1 MPHSY
6 LTAFQMLNMHMW
18 LETTIL
24 DNRYTKHFIIL
35 ENTIGQHCYRAM
47 KMNLFYMQQW
57 LLLTYCWVTQ
67 YRHKWL
73 RAIISYMH
81 KVPTE
86 QTNLFRIEVR
96 IVVTLSDEGVGDKKW
111 VSGRTF
117 GILIIIDFLNWTV
130 VTLVVVTL

>member
-1 MPHSY
+1 
-6 LTAFQMLNMHMW
+6 
-18 LETTIL
+18 
-24 DNRYTKHFIIL
+24 
-35 ENTIGQHCYRAM
+35 
-47 KMNLFYMQQW
+47 
-57 LLLTYCWVTQ
+57 
-67 YRHKWL
+67 
-73 RAIISYMH
+73 MH

-96 IVVTLSDEGVGDKKW
+96 IVVTLSDEGVGDKKG